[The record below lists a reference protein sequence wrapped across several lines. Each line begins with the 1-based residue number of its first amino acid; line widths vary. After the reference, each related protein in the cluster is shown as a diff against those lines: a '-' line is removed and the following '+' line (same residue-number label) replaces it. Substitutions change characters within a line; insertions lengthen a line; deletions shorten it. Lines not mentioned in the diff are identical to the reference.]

1 VNAAPVAVSKAID
14 PARVGLSKSLMTIV
28 GDFRDWED
36 LIARAQF
43 EGECLVWTGARND
56 VGYGQMSVAGKVV
69 YVHRRAWEVAR
80 GGIPAGMYVCH
91 HCDNPPCFLP
101 AHLFLG
107 TNSDNQRDAVAK
119 GRKPRGE
126 QHLGARL
133 TDAQVE
139 EIRATTGNQRE
150 IAKRYGV
157 SQSLVSRLRSGS
169 RRVGP

>member
-1 VNAAPVAVSKAID
+1 MNAAPVAVSKAID
-14 PARVGLSKSLMTIV
+14 PARVGLSNPRGLSGSDPWPDLLERSIEEDGCRVWV
-28 GDFRDWED
+28 G
-36 LIARAQF
+36 AH
-43 EGECLVWTGARND
+43 ND
-56 VGYGQMSVAGKVV
+56 HGYGQTTWNGRIV
-69 YVHRRAWEVAR
+69 YVHRLAYELHY
-80 GGIPAGMYVCH
+80 GPIPKGMYVCH
-91 HCDNPPCFLP
+91 HCDNPPCFRP
-101 AHLFLG
+101 EHLFAG

-150 IAKRYGV
+150 IAERYGV

-169 RRVGP
+169 RRVRP